1 MHAGIRV
8 LLSAGIAH
16 VGPDRQEEILKT
28 NFAGGLLISIF
39 RLFKANLKFMKCPTC
54 HETLLLSDKN
64 GIEIDYCPACRG
76 IWLDRGE
83 LEKIIE
89 RSAEHYSNRDNYGRD
104 RNQYGYDER
113 RNPDYN
119 RRPHKKKSFLGDLF
133 DFD

>member
-1 MHAGIRV
+1 LKTNRMSCRRCLRSSCKRKTSYGDHCFQGLGLHAGIRV

-64 GIEIDYCPACRG
+64 GQSYRN
-76 IWLDRGE
+76 GE
-83 LEKIIE
+83 K
-89 RSAEHYSNRDNYGRD
+89 
-104 RNQYGYDER
+104 
-113 RNPDYN
+113 
-119 RRPHKKKSFLGDLF
+119 
-133 DFD
+133 